1 MEVSL
6 LNDLS
11 ATNSFL
17 YGTSLDTFQL
27 ISEQGSKWLKWW
39 KLLQR
44 LGEEDSLPLLIGSGD
59 AQTDNNKK
67 KSEGSMVWMALVSI
81 AGKTDEKLMSVEEG
95 IES

>member
-1 MEVSL
+1 
-6 LNDLS
+6 
-11 ATNSFL
+11 
-17 YGTSLDTFQL
+17 
-27 ISEQGSKWLKWW
+27 
-39 KLLQR
+39 

-59 AQTDNNKK
+59 VQRDKNKK